1 MPLLIQYLLKLSVS
15 LVLVWVFYQLI
26 LRRLTFYNSN
36 RWYLLLYSLFCFI
49 IPVINLTPVL
59 QQNEWTHNQVVNFVP
74 LVQTYTT
81 QVEAV
86 TQCPAPL
93 AANGWSKWDWLL
105 VVVAAGTLFYMC
117 RFVVRYYSL
126 LRMRRRAELISDG
139 AIKIYQVNKA
149 IIPFSFGNAVFINR
163 NLHSETELQEII
175 RHELVHVRQKHTI
188 DVLAAELICLLNW
201 YNPFAWLLRRSIR
214 QNLEF
219 IADNKVLENGVDKKQ
234 YQYLLLK
241 VIGNNHFNIAPSF
254 NFSSLKKRITMM
266 NKVKTTK
273 VQLVKFLF
281 LLPLVSVLLLAF
293 RSAQQSQTFHTKV
306 PGTKATINEERP
318 LSTIPL
324 ITKAAK
330 KTTPDE
336 IKQPE
341 VSLLLNAPIT
351 DSAPV
356 KTTIF
361 QRTELRD
368 TGMAVAY
375 PPLIIVDDK
384 EWPLALSLD
393 LLDPNQIA
401 GATFLK
407 EGEAIA
413 KYGGK
418 AIHGVVCITTKKVG
432 DNTPPKKISLTGTLT
447 KTSSN
452 HKFFGADSIIVDGR
466 AVVPKA
472 VVKTEWVLTETV
484 ATETT
489 LSTNKR

>member
-93 AANGWSKWDWLL
+93 AANSWSKWDWLL
-105 VVVAAGTLFYMC
+105 LVIAAGTLFYLC

-126 LRMRRRAELISDG
+126 LRMRRQAELISDG

-241 VIGNNHFNIAPSF
+241 VIGNNHFSIAPSF
-254 NFSSLKKRITMM
+254 NFSSLKKRIVMM
-266 NKVKTTK
+266 NKLQSAKIHW
-273 VQLVKFLF
+273 LRFLF
-281 LLPLVSVLLLAF
+281 VLPLAAVLLLAF
-293 RSAQQSQTFHTKV
+293 RSTLTQKEATTPTATVNAADTLPTAPPSGMLPSSWTEWNPVRTASELDFIKRHTKV
-306 PGTKATINEERP
+306 DKISWGF
-318 LSTIPL
+318 LSN
-324 ITKAAK
+324 
-330 KTTPDE
+330 
-336 IKQPE
+336 
-341 VSLLLNAPIT
+341 VVGF
-351 DSAPV
+351 PV
-356 KTTIF
+356 KTGEKMWSVLGNKGDMFMVIYF
-361 QRTELRD
+361 KNGKWDMYNISREADIQLFRKN
-368 TGMAVAY
+368 Y
-375 PPLIIVDDK
+375 
-384 EWPLALSLD
+384 
-393 LLDPNQIA
+393 
-401 GATFLK
+401 
-407 EGEAIA
+407 GEA
-413 KYGGK
+413 
-418 AIHGVVCITTKKVG
+418 
-432 DNTPPKKISLTGTLT
+432 PPKAPEAPGC
-447 KTSSN
+447 
-452 HKFFGADSIIVDGR
+452 
-466 AVVPKA
+466 
-472 VVKTEWVLTETV
+472 
-484 ATETT
+484 
-489 LSTNKR
+489 